1 MKTERATVLVVD
13 DEPELREIFALW
25 LNREGYTILTAA
37 HGAEALNLLTTHPV
51 DALISDIRRPVM
63 DGVAL
68 VRRIFEMKRV
78 LPSII
83 FVSGFG
89 DVSAREMYALGVE
102 AMIAKPLVRKDLLHA
117 LASSLKQRE
126 QLWLTPAE
134 GPVTESLECRFA
146 SVAKAG
152 SPCEFRIGRGGICL
166 RSSRAFV
173 EDALVDLAIDFAEE
187 GLTIRGQGVVRWCS
201 LKDQRIGVEFVY
213 LDPAC
218 REWVIPHMQG
228 NAPMPFIP
236 GCGAIPGCSAT

>member
-1 MKTERATVLVVD
+1 MKSERANVLIVD

-37 HGAEALNLLTTHPV
+37 NGAEALQLLTTQTV
-51 DALISDIRRPVM
+51 DALISDIRMPIM
-63 DGVAL
+63 DGIAL
-68 VRRIFEMKRV
+68 VRRIFEMHLQ

-89 DVSAREMYALGVE
+89 DVSVREMYSLGVE

-117 LASSLKQRE
+117 LSSSLKERE

-134 GPVTESLECRFA
+134 QPVTESVAYTFESFA
-146 SVAKAG
+146 QANAH
-152 SPCEFRIGRGGICL
+152 CEFSVGRGGICL

-173 EDALVDLAIDFAEE
+173 EDALVDLEIDFAEE
-187 GLTIRGQGVVRWCS
+187 GLAIRGQGVVRWYS

-213 LDPAC
+213 LDPMC
-218 REWVIPHMQG
+218 REWVIAHMQ
-228 NAPMPFIP
+228 ARTPLPFIP
-236 GCGAIPGCSAT
+236 GCGAAPGCGST

>member
-1 MKTERATVLVVD
+1 MKTERATVLIVD

-37 HGAEALNLLTTHPV
+37 NGAEALKLLTTQKV
-51 DALISDIRRPVM
+51 DALISDIRMPIM
-63 DGVAL
+63 DGIAL
-68 VRRIFEMKRV
+68 VRRIFEMQLV

-102 AMIAKPLVRKDLLHA
+102 AMITKPLVRKDLLHT
-117 LASSLKQRE
+117 LSSSLKERE

-134 GPVTESLECRFA
+134 QPVTES
-146 SVAKAG
+146 VAFSFESLARAHAQ
-152 SPCEFRIGRGGICL
+152 CEFSIGRGGICL
-166 RSSRAFV
+166 RSSRAFL
-173 EDALVDLAIDFAEE
+173 EDALVDLAVDFAQE
-187 GLTIRGQGVVRWCS
+187 GLAIRGQGVVRWCS

-218 REWVIPHMQG
+218 REWLLPHMHG
-228 NAPMPFIP
+228 TASLPFIP
-236 GCGAIPGCSAT
+236 GCGPT

>member
-1 MKTERATVLVVD
+1 MKTERATVLIVD

-37 HGAEALNLLTTHPV
+37 NGADALKLLTTERV
-51 DALISDIRRPVM
+51 DALISDIRMPIM
-63 DGVAL
+63 DGIAL
-68 VRRIFEMKRV
+68 VRRIFEMKLV

-89 DVSAREMYALGVE
+89 DVSVREMYALGVE
-102 AMIAKPLVRKDLLHA
+102 AMITKPLVRKDLLFA
-117 LASSLKQRE
+117 LSSSLKERE
-126 QLWLTPAE
+126 QLWLAPAE
-134 GPVTESLECRFA
+134 QPVTES
-146 SVAKAG
+146 VAFSFESLARANAH
-152 SPCEFRIGRGGICL
+152 CEFSIGRGGICL
-166 RSSRAFV
+166 RSSRAFL
-173 EDALVDLAIDFAEE
+173 EDALVDLAIDFAQE

-228 NAPMPFIP
+228 TAPLPFIP
-236 GCGAIPGCSAT
+236 GCGPT

>member
-1 MKTERATVLVVD
+1 MKTERATVLIVD

-37 HGAEALNLLTTHPV
+37 NGADALKLLTTERV
-51 DALISDIRRPVM
+51 DALISDIRMPIM
-63 DGVAL
+63 DGIAL
-68 VRRIFEMKRV
+68 VRRIFEMKLA

-89 DVSAREMYALGVE
+89 DVSVREMYALGVE

-117 LASSLKQRE
+117 LASSLKERE

-134 GPVTESLECRFA
+134 QPVTES
-146 SVAKAG
+146 VAFSFESLARAHTH
-152 SPCEFRIGRGGICL
+152 CEFRIGRGGICL

-173 EDALVDLAIDFAEE
+173 EDALVDLAVEFTQE
-187 GLTIRGQGVVRWCS
+187 GLAIRGQGVVRWCS
-201 LKDQRIGVEFVY
+201 VKDQRIGVEFVY

-218 REWVIPHMQG
+218 REWVIPRMHG
-228 NAPMPFIP
+228 TAPLPFIP
-236 GCGAIPGCSAT
+236 GCGPT